1 MRRYKKQIKG
11 QGCSNLNE
19 QGGSPVIFLPEG
31 KNMKINR
38 NMLAVSTNRQ
48 LLRTENKLT
57 ASMERLSSGYKINK
71 AGDNPAGIAISSK
84 MRAQI
89 AGLDQAESNASD
101 GESVLNIADGAL
113 NEVSN
118 ILQRIRE
125 LAVQAANDTN
135 SYNDRESMQEE
146 IEALTKEVDRISTDT
161 EYNSKTLL
169 DGSCN
174 TRSYSDQAER
184 LDISDKV
191 LVGTYSLDVTQAAEQ
206 ASCEI
211 NSLKSVSAN
220 TEGTITIN
228 GVSMDYTKEMTES
241 FKATPSDDNDFFR
254 ELTATAEEAGCVA
267 TRTIDDN
274 TKEVIGY
281 KITSKDYGD
290 DEMVSLEISG
300 KLGEEL
306 VPVSASGNA
315 ARKLTV
321 DASSAYSREPDSNG
335 EAQVEFSFEDIK
347 TNSITGTITINGV
360 DLTLSDEKDPEELFK
375 KLSETAE
382 KAGCSVLG
390 SATSTSYTLISSEDI
405 SLEFSNNI
413 ATTAKLSVTEDD
425 RNKINYSI
433 DAVGQDAKIEID
445 DTSAFYSTASYTA
458 DGKRI
463 KITDLN
469 GFSMDFQLTDNS
481 NTEAAQAAAAK
492 QSYRVN
498 IEVTDIGAMTLQ
510 VGANQYQEID
520 VRIPEISS
528 ESLYLDTVN
537 VAVAGGADKALDTID
552 EAISKLGDVRSGI
565 GAYTN
570 RLEYA
575 VSSLSETQIDLT
587 SALSNIMDTD
597 MAEEMTE
604 YTQQNVLEQAA
615 ISVLSQAN
623 DLPQQVLSLLQ

>member
-1 MRRYKKQIKG
+1 
-11 QGCSNLNE
+11 
-19 QGGSPVIFLPEG
+19 
-31 KNMKINR
+31 MKINR
-38 NMLAVSTNRQ
+38 NMLAVGTNRQ

-113 NEVSN
+113 SEVSN

-135 SYNDRESMQEE
+135 TYNDRESMQEE

-174 TRSYSDQAER
+174 TRSYSDQVER
-184 LDISDKV
+184 LDVSENV
-191 LVGTYSLDVTQAAEQ
+191 LVGKYSLTVKQAAEQ
-206 ASCEI
+206 ASYEI
-211 NSLKSVSAN
+211 KIPTNVTDESN
-220 TEGTITIN
+220 GTISIN
-228 GVSMDYTKEMTES
+228 GVSMDYTKEMMES
-241 FKATPSDDNDFFR
+241 INANPSDDNDFFR
-254 ELTATAEEAGCVA
+254 ELTATAEQAGCVA
-267 TRTIDDN
+267 TRTAN
-274 TKEVIGY
+274 GY
-281 KITSKDYGD
+281 MIKSNDYGD
-290 DEMVSLEISG
+290 DEVVSLKISG
-300 KLGEEL
+300 DLGKNQAL
-306 VPVSASGNA
+306 VNTDA
-315 ARKLTV
+315 KLTV
-321 DASSAYSREPDSNG
+321 DASSAYSRDPDSVG
-335 EAQVEFSFEDIK
+335 EAQVEFQFE
-347 TNSITGTITINGV
+347 SIPTDGKITINGV
-360 DLTLSDEKDPEELFK
+360 ELKMTDVNKTAADTGEDVKKVFFDELNKV
-375 KLSETAE
+375 AE
-382 KAGCSVLG
+382 KAGCNVFG
-390 SATSTSYTLISSEDI
+390 SADSTSYTLTSSDDI
-405 SLEFSNNI
+405 SMEFSNEI
-413 ATTAKLSVTEDD
+413 AKDQTAKLSVTEDEI
-425 RNKINYSI
+425 NKINYSI
-433 DAVGQDAKIEID
+433 DAVGQDADIDID
-445 DTSAFYSTASYTA
+445 DKKSDFYSSASYSV
-458 DGKRI
+458 DGKRVT
-463 KITDLN
+463 ITDSN
-469 GFSMDFQLTDNS
+469 GFSIDFLLTDETN
-481 NTEAAQAAAAK
+481 EEAAAK
-492 QSYRVN
+492 KTAAVN

-537 VAVAGGADKALDTID
+537 VAVAGGADKALVTLD

-570 RLEYA
+570 RLEHA

-597 MAEEMTE
+597 MAAEMTE

-615 ISVLSQAN
+615 ISVMSQAN